1 MKKFN
6 QHEITRIIFSK
17 LLENEAVAPPI
28 PELGVMQGDDAPTE
42 SAYEWIFRHLPK
54 PAREAIQEWQQHYE
68 RQRGFWWEMF
78 QEEWRQKHGPN
89 VDPFGHK
96 MRKEFNDLWER
107 MKEEFVRIKTTNPRG
122 DGLPGTIDGK
132 ISEIF
137 YKHFGFDLFDDDA
150 GPNDDR
156 PVFELG

>member
-6 QHEITRIIFSK
+6 QKNINRIVFQK
-17 LLENEAVAPPI
+17 LFENEETAPPI
-28 PELGVMQGDDAPTE
+28 PELGVMLGDEAPTE

-54 PAREAIQEWQQHYE
+54 PAREAIEGWQQVYE
-68 RQRGFWWEMF
+68 RQRGVWWERF
-78 QEEWRQKHGPN
+78 QEEWLQEHGQDA
-89 VDPFGHK
+89 DPFGHR
-96 MRKEFNDLWER
+96 MRKEFNELWKK
-107 MKEEFVRIKTTNPRG
+107 MKEEYVRIKTTNPRG
-122 DGLPGTIDGK
+122 DGLPGSIDGK

-150 GPNDDR
+150 GPNDNG